1 MLGTK
6 ICHLSE
12 GEDHQPDWF
21 LDFKAYQKGE
31 PFEGEGL
38 FSVEPGPFPPGLSL
52 EEFVK
57 LRWGVNLEGHAR
69 VNAIMKAELSDHFAF
84 DFYWEWLDTFPV
96 VWGGRAPDGHIVA
109 VLFTMTWT

>member
-1 MLGTK
+1 MGARLTDESGRVRDDRVSVDPLDFLFGNETADNYFPEFPDHQMLGTK

-57 LRWGVNLEGHAR
+57 LRWGV
-69 VNAIMKAELSDHFAF
+69 VS
-84 DFYWEWLDTFPV
+84 
-96 VWGGRAPDGHIVA
+96 
-109 VLFTMTWT
+109 